1 MEPDKA
7 LLESFL
13 APLLGASLWAPLH
26 CIGGILNGG
35 IMASITQAPIE
46 NRWLPGALVAWS
58 APRSLGR
65 LDARGLGWLAPKGLG
80 WLSGTLVGSH
90 GPWSAPRSRGY
101 SPMVSWLLR
110 ALVGSR
116 EPWLAPMGLGR
127 PLAPLLRYHTFSVP
141 AIATRAAKNIFGTPF
156 LPVPSR

>member
-46 NRWLPGALVAWS
+46 NRWLPGALVARS

-80 WLSGTLVGSH
+80 WLLG
-90 GPWSAPRSRGY
+90 
-101 SPMVSWLLR
+101 

-127 PLAPLLRYHTFSVP
+127 LPGAVVTHQWL
-141 AIATRAAKNIFGTPF
+141 FG
-156 LPVPSR
+156 S